1 MMDLFNFDFS
11 QFGKELNKM
20 IDELYEK
27 DEKNKDTETKKC
39 ECKYVNDNGNET
51 TEMSVDGDD
60 IDLTTPEGKA
70 KAHKVIDEFEKNGLM
85 GDLLGSDYVA
95 DAAKTLHECVDNC
108 RALENKTTVKKEPEK
123 CTCKCTKTD
132 EQCSNNV
139 DSDLYS
145 HTDYVDYMWHDE
157 LAESLNE
164 LVDLADEYAKNMSKT
179 ADDFDSYLYK
189 DQTAEDLYEDDNEYV
204 ANAYL
209 EDTVKNWE
217 NVDNKDRYRA
227 VRTLADFLDWV
238 DSHIDF

>member
-27 DEKNKDTETKKC
+27 NEKNKDTETKEC

-51 TEMSVDGDD
+51 TEVSVDGDD

-70 KAHKVIDEFEKNGLM
+70 KAHKVIDEFEKNSLM
-85 GDLLGSDYVA
+85 KDLLGSDYVA
-95 DAAKTLHECVDNC
+95 DAVKTLHECVDNC
-108 RALENKTTVKKEPEK
+108 RALENNSSDETEELEK
-123 CTCKCTKTD
+123 RECKCSKKD
-132 EQCSNNV
+132 
-139 DSDLYS
+139 DDLYS
-145 HTDYVDYMWHDE
+145 HTDYVDYMYQDE
-157 LAESLNE
+157 LAKSFNE

-217 NVDNKDRYRA
+217 NVDSEDRYRA

-238 DSHIDF
+238 DSHIDL